1 MTWCPNHMPISPPQT
16 NISGTWSTVHR
27 MAESLVSRTP
37 NILLAVITLGLFY
50 IASILARLSIER
62 IARNRRRHN
71 VSVVVGRLVA
81 AAIMLVG
88 LLVALTVV
96 APSFQANDLIK
107 VLGIGSVAIGFA
119 FQNILQNFLA
129 GILLLW
135 TEPFRIGDQIR
146 LDPYE
151 GTVEEIQTRA
161 TLIRT
166 YDLRRVVIPN
176 ADLFTRSVIVNT
188 AYPYRRWEYDLS
200 AGSVDDIEGL
210 KRAMVEAVKNVDGV
224 LRDPPPQAFTIDV
237 GDAGA
242 TIKIRIWWWTE
253 PPRYRELLETHDRVL
268 TAIGTKLRSLQRQR
282 SDSTQAASSLHRVR

>member
-1 MTWCPNHMPISPPQT
+1 
-16 NISGTWSTVHR
+16 